1 MTQQT
6 DNTVRVQVTVDAP
19 IERAFAV
26 FTERFDS
33 WWPRGHHL
41 GEGDLVAAVI
51 EPEKGGRW
59 YERTTDGKE
68 CDWGHVLDW
77 DPPRHVALSWDIR
90 PRFEGVDPERASR
103 IDVSFEAENDERT
116 TVTLV
121 HSDFDKHGEG
131 WEAMRDGVNAEG
143 GWGAIL
149 AGYAAAANA

>member
-6 DNTVRVQVTVDAP
+6 DDTVRVQVTVDAP

-41 GEGDLVAAVI
+41 GDGDLVAAVI

-59 YERTTDGKE
+59 YERTADGKE
-68 CDWGHVLDW
+68 CDWGHVLEW
-77 DPPRHVALSWDIR
+77 DPPHHVALSWDIK
-90 PRFEGVDPERASR
+90 PAFDGVDPERASR
-103 IDVSFEAENDERT
+103 IDVRFEADTEKRT

-121 HSDFDKHGEG
+121 HSEFEKHGDD
-131 WEAMRDGVNAEG
+131 WQQLRNGVGADD
-143 GWGAIL
+143 GWGGIL
-149 AGYAAAANA
+149 TAYVEAANA